1 MKDLLHLQTV
11 QRAYFIL
18 SKKIYK
24 NTSKGKAT
32 DSERETIIEMHNLFL
47 CFPTP
52 KLRDKRN
59 ES

>member
-11 QRAYFIL
+11 QRAYFIFIQ
-18 SKKIYK
+18 KIYK

-47 CFPTP
+47 CFPTHQA
-52 KLRDKRN
+52 
-59 ES
+59 